1 MSLELITDFFFWCFV
16 INASLLMIWV
26 LFMMFALDIVY
37 KTQYKWFPI
46 SRESFSEIMYRFLG
60 FYKLLILVFN
70 LAPLIAL
77 QLVAS

>member
-26 LFMMFALDIVY
+26 LFMMFAPDIVY